1 MSSPKFGGL
10 FLCAY
15 MLSFWRESDAC
26 TFESKALA
34 IDFYFYFI
42 FYILLLVKHRTH
54 NSTVEVSVLQS

>member
-34 IDFYFYFI
+34 IDFYFFFYFL
-42 FYILLLVKHRTH
+42 YIIIGKA
-54 NSTVEVSVLQS
+54 